1 MKNNKP
7 FHFDELHKLAVS
19 KGWYLNMA
27 TSNQGLIYWLDWKNA
42 NGDWNQEQFLSLTKL
57 SKFIKEVV

>member
-1 MKNNKP
+1 MKSK
-7 FHFDELHKLAVS
+7 FDELHKLAVS

-27 TSNQGLIYWLDWKNA
+27 TSNQGLIYWLDWKIA